1 MKFNRK
7 EILRQLESC
16 NPGLSHT
23 DNLEQSDCYILR
35 PGVIT
40 TYNEEILCRQDTPLP
55 FQAAVPAKP
64 LVETLRKLTEDEIDI
79 ELKESMLMI
88 KCAGTRRIGLNI
100 HADIVLHCD
109 SVEPVTQWTDVP
121 PVFADALAMV
131 CEAAD
136 KDGDDFALNC
146 VQIMPVG
153 MQATDR
159 FQAIRYKLDCPVRS
173 GVLVKRQSCTAVNG
187 LGIAAMQETDNWI
200 HWKTYT
206 GLQIS
211 VRKYLEEYPD
221 LSPLFKAEAQGTLR
235 LPPSLIDALQKASI
249 FLADTGTGKQAVL
262 KLKTNKIMIRGQ
274 NEHGFYEEI
283 RDITYDGPAVTFGI
297 NPKYVQTLLKHDYP
311 CHLTEGSL
319 RIRGDSF
326 AYITSREN
334 VV

>member
-16 NPGLSHT
+16 NAGLSHT

-35 PGVIT
+35 PGKIST
-40 TYNEEILCRQDTPLP
+40 FNEEILCRQDTPLP

-79 ELKESMLMI
+79 ELKESQLLI

-109 SVEPVTQWTDVP
+109 AVEQATEYTDVP

-131 CEAAD
+131 AEAAD

-146 VQIMPVG
+146 IQIKPAG

-159 FQAIRYKLDCPVRS
+159 FQAIRYKVDCPVRS
-173 GVLVKRQSCTAVNG
+173 DVLVKRQSCMAVNG

-206 GLQIS
+206 GLQIA
-211 VRKYLEEYPD
+211 VRKYLEEYPN
-221 LSPLFKAEAQGTLR
+221 LGPLFKAEPQGCLR

-249 FLADTGTGKQAVL
+249 FLNDTGTGKQAVL
-262 KLKTNKIMIRGQ
+262 QLKTGEITIRGQ
-274 NEHGFYEEI
+274 NEHGFYEEV
-283 RDITYDGPAVTFGI
+283 REVAYKGPDAIFGI
-297 NPKYVQTLLKHDYP
+297 NPKYVQNLLKHDYP
-311 CHLTEGSL
+311 CELTEGSL
-319 RIRGDSF
+319 RIRGENF
-326 AYITSREN
+326 AYITSRET